1 MKTKDIAVVLGTR
14 PEIIKLAHLIRE
26 LGDRAR
32 VIHTGQ
38 HYDDAMSGQFFRGL
52 GLATPDVVLSGIG
65 GASRGEQIATAIAAL
80 TVEFTASRPAV
91 VIVQGDTNAVSAGAQ
106 AANYLGIP
114 VIHVEAGLRS
124 YDRQMPEELNRL
136 LVGVLADV
144 HCAAT
149 DLNDANLRGEGIDPE
164 RVVVTGNTVVEATT
178 GSLATAVSSPELDGL
193 APGFVLAT
201 VHRPEN
207 TDDAASLERILRA
220 LDSLDAEVVLPVHP
234 RTRAAISRF
243 GLDHLTRRLRL
254 VEPLGHGEFL
264 HAAGR
269 AALLVSDSGGVQEEC
284 TVLKKPLLVVRRSTE
299 RPEAIDA
306 GFAQLM
312 TPECDLGAA
321 AAALLADTRAASRL
335 AATPSPYGDGS
346 ASATIAAIARDL
358 AAGSTPAEA
367 VRAARPQVRQTSGRR
382 TAVTD

>member
-1 MKTKDIAVVLGTR
+1 MKNKDIAVVLGTR
-14 PEIIKLAHLIRE
+14 PEIIKLAPLIRE
-26 LGDRAR
+26 LGARAR

-38 HYDDAMSGQFFRGL
+38 HYDDSMSGQFFRGL
-52 GLATPDVVLSGIG
+52 GLDAPDVVLSGIG
-65 GASRGEQIATAIAAL
+65 GASRGEQIATAISAL
-80 TVEFTASRPAV
+80 TAEFSASRPSV

-106 AANYLGIP
+106 AANYLGVP

-149 DLNDANLRGEGIDPE
+149 ELNEANLAGEGIDPD
-164 RVVVTGNTVVEATT
+164 RVVVTGNTVVEATMD
-178 GSLATAVSSPELDGL
+178 SAATAVSSPELDGIL
-193 APGFVLAT
+193 PGFVLAT

-207 TDDAASLERILRA
+207 TDDAAALERILAA
-220 LDSLDAEVVLPVHP
+220 LAGLDAEVVLPVHP
-234 RTRAAISRF
+234 RTRAAIARF
-243 GLDHLTRRLRL
+243 GLDHLARRLRL
-254 VEPLGHGEFL
+254 VDPLGHGEFL
-264 HAAGR
+264 HAASR

-312 TPECDLGAA
+312 TPERDLGAA
-321 AAALLADTRAASRL
+321 ATALLDDSRAAGRL

-346 ASATIAAIARDL
+346 ASVTIAGIARDM
-358 AAGSTPAEA
+358 AAGATPVDA
-367 VRAARPQVRQTSGRR
+367 VRAARSVRRAAPTSGAL
-382 TAVTD
+382 AVA